1 MTETK
6 QRTLLERLIGKPLPW
21 LAWAW
26 VVLALIWLVLAIV
39 EPSGFHTFMAIV
51 WIILA
56 ALQLWSVSFARRQER
71 NRARNAGKDS

>member
-6 QRTLLERLIGKPLPW
+6 QRTLLERMIGRPLPW

-39 EPSGFHTFMAIV
+39 EPSGFHTTMAIV

-56 ALQLWSVSFARRQER
+56 ALQVASVSFTRRQER
-71 NRARNAGKDS
+71 NRARNSAEDS

>member
-6 QRTLLERLIGKPLPW
+6 QRTLLERMIGRPLPW
-21 LAWAW
+21 LAWMW

-39 EPSGFHTFMAIV
+39 EPSGFHTTMAIV

-56 ALQLWSVSFARRQER
+56 ALQLASVSFTRRQER
-71 NRARNAGKDS
+71 NRARNAAEDS

>member
-6 QRTLLERLIGKPLPW
+6 QRTLLERMIGRPLPW
-21 LAWAW
+21 LAWTW

-39 EPSGFHTFMAIV
+39 EPSGFHTTMAIV

-56 ALQLWSVSFARRQER
+56 ALQLAPVSFTRRQER
-71 NRARNAGKDS
+71 NRARNAAEDS

>member
-6 QRTLLERLIGKPLPW
+6 QRTLLERLIGKPLSW

-51 WIILA
+51 WIVLA
-56 ALQLWSVSFARRQER
+56 ALQLASVSFARRQER
-71 NRARNAGKDS
+71 NRARNAAEDS

>member
-6 QRTLLERLIGKPLPW
+6 QRTLLERMIGKPLPW

-26 VVLALIWLVLAIV
+26 AVLALIWLVLAIV
-39 EPSGFHTFMAIV
+39 DPSGFHTFMAIV

-56 ALQLWSVSFARRQER
+56 ALQVTSVSFARRQER
-71 NRARNAGKDS
+71 NRARNAAEDS

>member
-6 QRTLLERLIGKPLPW
+6 QRTLLERMIGRPLPW

-39 EPSGFHTFMAIV
+39 EPSGFHTTMAIA

-56 ALQLWSVSFARRQER
+56 ALQLASVSFARRQER
-71 NRARNAGKDS
+71 NRGRNAAEDS